1 MPRRAWLTRFIEFL
15 PTNYSQVCQ
24 ERSGRARFA
33 RAHTVWVIWNKVNPV
48 KLIQNIR
55 AKTRACHMRFGT
67 QAWQGVNIPKI
78 WNPIVSDRIENH
90 ASVKVSNY
98 RECQI
103 TFPPSGLTCPTKILA
118 KRNFVH
124 WWTRPTNL
132 PGTTGGGKFHTLCKR
147 KYFPYHFLCF
157 KINSSL
163 RNLLAF

>member
-103 TFPPSGLTCPTKILA
+103 TSPHPVWPVQRKFSQNGISY
-118 KRNFVH
+118 
-124 WWTRPTNL
+124 
-132 PGTTGGGKFHTLCKR
+132 TGGRVQQTSLQPRGGVIWHPLISCVLRLIQVWGTFLHF
-147 KYFPYHFLCF
+147 KYFFRF
-157 KINSSL
+157 
-163 RNLLAF
+163 